1 MVERSSRSVL
11 DEPSS
16 TQNVRAPGLAAVEGS
31 RPVAPACR
39 HRRDSRVLHRCR
51 PGRDRPTIA
60 GDDLGKFAVERP
72 RPDSALHLRDPQA
85 APGDRRLLPG
95 RRRRLH
101 PSCRRPRYRRSAGIR
116 RGEPQRRPGCRGN
129 ADIAD
134 LLASSWRCAP
144 VSALPESGH
153 GSRSTLQA
161 MRVGVLGAKGK
172 VGATMV
178 AAVEKAVDLT
188 LSAEV
193 DAGDPLSLFV
203 DSGTE
208 VVIDFT
214 HPDVVMDNLKFLID
228 NGIHAVVGTTGF
240 TDERVSQVQAW
251 LEESR
256 TTAVLIAPNF
266 AIGAVLSMQF
276 AKQAARF
283 FESVE
288 VIELHHPQKADAPSG
303 TAARTARV
311 IAEARKGLPP
321 NPDATS
327 TGLEGP
333 RGAAVRG
340 IPVHSVRLAGLV
352 AHQEV
357 LFGTQGE
364 PLTIRHDSLDRTS
377 FVPGVLLAV
386 RAGREHT

>member
-1 MVERSSRSVL
+1 
-11 DEPSS
+11 
-16 TQNVRAPGLAAVEGS
+16 
-31 RPVAPACR
+31 
-39 HRRDSRVLHRCR
+39 
-51 PGRDRPTIA
+51 
-60 GDDLGKFAVERP
+60 
-72 RPDSALHLRDPQA
+72 
-85 APGDRRLLPG
+85 
-95 RRRRLH
+95 
-101 PSCRRPRYRRSAGIR
+101 
-116 RGEPQRRPGCRGN
+116 
-129 ADIAD
+129 
-134 LLASSWRCAP
+134 
-144 VSALPESGH
+144 
-153 GSRSTLQA
+153 

-178 AAVEKAVDLT
+178 AAVEAAADLT
-188 LSAEV
+188 FTAGV
-193 DAGDPLSLFV
+193 DAGDPLSLFT
-203 DSGTE
+203 DSETE

-240 TDERVSQVQAW
+240 TDERVSQVKVW

-327 TGLEGP
+327 TGLDGA
-333 RGAAVRG
+333 RGADVDG

-364 PLTIRHDSLDRTS
+364 TLTIRHDSLDRTS

-386 RAGREHT
+386 RTVREHPGLTVGLEPFLDLA